1 MKRAAR
7 APVSLCWP
15 ILHGRHNLHM
25 PQGRFLL
32 NMSPHGC
39 QTALGVYASSPA
51 TPLRRFS
58 LPGTQEDGLSMHTTM
73 NKSIQKRLDH
83 MKHQFDDLSATLQT
97 NEALSPEERGML
109 TKQLH
114 ALDPVMGM
122 VRRIEQQREEL
133 RELHQLME
141 ESKQTQ
147 DKELGALAEE
157 DYKRILGE
165 LMDLEKEL
173 ENEIMLELLGK
184 DEADEKSAILEVRAA
199 AGGQESQLF
208 TMELFNMYSA
218 YAEMKDWEWE
228 TLAVSDSEV
237 GGYRESSACITGRGV
252 FGRLKFETGVHR
264 VQRVP
269 ETETQGRTHT
279 STVTVAVLPVAQ
291 EADIQILPKDIRV
304 DTFRAS
310 GPGGQHVNKTD
321 SANKDRAM
329 KILRSRLYEIER
341 ERLASSRADQ
351 RRKQVGTGARHERI
365 RTYNFPQSR
374 ITDHRCGLTVH
385 DIESMMQGHHL
396 DTFIDALV
404 AHHSAEAL
412 NSIDLD
418 SF

>member
-1 MKRAAR
+1 
-7 APVSLCWP
+7 
-15 ILHGRHNLHM
+15 
-25 PQGRFLL
+25 
-32 NMSPHGC
+32 
-39 QTALGVYASSPA
+39 
-51 TPLRRFS
+51 
-58 LPGTQEDGLSMHTTM
+58 
-73 NKSIQKRLDH
+73 

-321 SANKDRAM
+321 SAVRVTHVPTGITVSIQDERSQHKNKDRAM